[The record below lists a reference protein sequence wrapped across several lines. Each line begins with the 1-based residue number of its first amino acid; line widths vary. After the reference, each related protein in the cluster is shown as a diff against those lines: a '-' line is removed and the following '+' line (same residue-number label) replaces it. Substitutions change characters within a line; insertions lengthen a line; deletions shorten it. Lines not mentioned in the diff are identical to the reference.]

1 MTIFKWYPYLLY
13 TCFLLSSNIVSH
25 HKLHQMCLT
34 KNCRKPKVRHRR
46 YCHSCV
52 KRKYARAHPM
62 RYAYMVLRQNARRR
76 KKPFQLCYEAFRMF
90 AFATHYTTR
99 KGVSRDSWSIDRIQ
113 NEYGYTPSNIRLVPV
128 PFNSSKGDKGDFV
141 YPF

>member
-1 MTIFKWYPYLLY
+1 
-13 TCFLLSSNIVSH
+13 
-25 HKLHQMCLT
+25 
-34 KNCRKPKVRHRR
+34 
-46 YCHSCV
+46 
-52 KRKYARAHPM
+52 
-62 RYAYMVLRQNARRR
+62 
-76 KKPFQLCYEAFRMF
+76 MF